1 MRPELSLMALTVVAS
16 MTGCTE
22 ADSRKSADP
31 RPVRTVTV
39 VPKPIQNQL
48 RAIGDI
54 RPRHETDIAF
64 RVSGKVVT
72 RLVDVG
78 ATVKKGDVLARLDA
92 QDFENKLKS
101 AASDIAAAEAAL
113 IEARG
118 SEARLRHLLASGHA
132 TRANYEVALKNLRSG
147 EAKLD
152 AAKAAVAMASD
163 QLAYTSLRADF
174 DGIVTAVNIEVGS
187 IVNVGQT
194 TMRVARPDDRDA
206 VFAMPEA
213 AFGKHQGRALPE
225 VVVTLLSDPAVQ
237 AEGIVRE
244 ISPVADSTTR
254 TFQVRVTLKNP
265 PEPMRFGASVAGRAS
280 ELSPPVVV
288 LPSASLFDRSGS
300 PAVWIVNQA
309 SSVVTLRTIAIERY
323 EADRIVVAQGLDKGE
338 IVVTAGVNRLRENQI
353 VKLTQRTEQ

>member
-1 MRPELSLMALTVVAS
+1 MRTEASLIVLAVAAS
-16 MTGCTE
+16 MAGCTE

-31 RPVRTVTV
+31 RPVRSVTV
-39 VPKPIQNQL
+39 VPKPIQNEL
-48 RAIGDI
+48 RAVGDI
-54 RPRHETDIAF
+54 KPRYETDTAF
-64 RVSGKVVT
+64 RVSGKVVA

-78 ATVKKGDVLARLDA
+78 ATVKQGDILARLDT

-152 AAKAAVAMASD
+152 SAKAAMAMARD
-163 QLAYTSLRADF
+163 QLEYTSLRADF
-174 DGIVTAVNIEVGS
+174 DGTVTAVSIEVGS
-187 IVNVGQT
+187 IVNIGQT
-194 TMRVARPDDRDA
+194 AMRIARPADRDA

-213 AFGKHQGRALPE
+213 AFGKQQGRALPK
-225 VVVTLLSDPAVQ
+225 VVVTLLSNQAVQ
-237 AEGIVRE
+237 AEGVVRE

-254 TFQVRVTLKNP
+254 TFQVRVTLKDP
-265 PEPMRFGASVAGRAS
+265 PDAMRFGASVAGRAI
-280 ELSPPVVV
+280 EMSPPVVV

-300 PAVWIVNQA
+300 PAVWVVDQA
-309 SSVVTLRTIAIERY
+309 SGVVTLKNIVIERY
-323 EADRIVVAQGLDKGE
+323 EADHVIVARGLDRGDV
-338 IVVTAGVNRLRENQI
+338 VVTAGVHRLRENQI
-353 VKLTQRTEQ
+353 VKLAGRAGQ